1 MISQLLFYS
10 FSSSVSFI
18 THDATCF
25 HHARACLPAILL
37 PLSIALVPPLPLF
50 PSRAPSFAPS
60 LRLPLS
66 TAGWAGLGWGC
77 SYRRR
82 SRSCACDAMG
92 EAWWPLWRR
101 AAAGAPPAAAPPPPP
116 HPSPAQHEPPHSG
129 LSGSCQARKRVAC
142 GATRCGVNT
151 ESGVLEK
158 SPTRHTPYLQHAAL
172 SAVGLLGTE
181 ARSRQARKAVRHGSE
196 EPAQRPRSEALCLGR
211 LEG

>member
-101 AAAGAPPAAAPPPPP
+101 AAAGAPPAAPPTPTLPQLSM
-116 HPSPAQHEPPHSG
+116 SPRTQGCRA
-129 LSGSCQARKRVAC
+129 
-142 GATRCGVNT
+142 
-151 ESGVLEK
+151 
-158 SPTRHTPYLQHAAL
+158 
-172 SAVGLLGTE
+172 
-181 ARSRQARKAVRHGSE
+181 AVRHGSE
-196 EPAQRPRSEALCLGR
+196 WRVAPLAVASTRRVACWRNLQHATLRISNTPHSVLSGC
-211 LEG
+211 